1 MERDNVRV
9 EEELKRK
16 RAELL
21 GEVEELLLRIETIKM
36 QVSAIDQ
43 VIAIYDPA
51 HAQQSPSRMGRKQ
64 SRHAIPIPSALKR
77 LNKAEAILEALR
89 EAGEPLSS
97 ADCTNRIAAKHG
109 VAADD
114 PALPR
119 FVSHVSAGMN
129 SLAKRKRIRLV
140 GTVDGRKNLWEIAV

>member
-1 MERDNVRV
+1 MSG

-21 GEVEELLLRIETIKM
+21 GEVEELVLRIGTIGKL
-36 QVSAIDQ
+36 VSAIDR

-51 HAQQSPSRMGRKQ
+51 HAQHPTLRMGHKQ
-64 SRHAIPIPSALKR
+64 FRQATPIPPELKR

-97 ADCTNRIAAKHG
+97 ADCTSRNATKHG
-109 VAADD
+109 AAPDD

-119 FVSHVSAGMN
+119 FVTHVSAGLN
-129 SLAKRKRIRLV
+129 SLVKRKRVRRD
-140 GTVDGRKNLWEIAV
+140 GTGDGRKNLLEIAA

>member
-1 MERDNVRV
+1 MSV

-21 GEVEELLLRIETIKM
+21 GEVDELVLRIETLKKQIY
-36 QVSAIDQ
+36 AIDQ

-51 HAQQSPSRMGRKQ
+51 HAQSPTSKMGYKQ
-64 SRHAIPIPSALKR
+64 ARQAIPLPPELKQ
-77 LNKAEAILEALR
+77 LNKTQAILEALR

-97 ADCTNRIAAKHG
+97 ADCTSRIAAKHG

-114 PALPR
+114 PALAR
-119 FVSHVSAGMN
+119 FVTHVSAGLN
-129 SLAKRKRIRLV
+129 SLVKRKRVRHV
-140 GTVDGRKNLWEIAV
+140 GTVDGRKKLWEIAA

>member
-1 MERDNVRV
+1 VGI

-16 RAELL
+16 RTELL
-21 GEVEELLLRIETIKM
+21 GDMEQLALRIETIKK
-36 QVSAIDQ
+36 QVAAIDQ

-51 HAQQSPSRMGRKQ
+51 HKA
-64 SRHAIPIPSALKR
+64 PSAARTNRKLARQEVPLPDALVK
-77 LNKAEAILEALR
+77 LNKAAAILEILR

-97 ADCTNRIAAKHG
+97 ADCTSRIAARRG

-119 FVSHVSAGMN
+119 FVTHISAGLS
-129 SLAKRKRIRLV
+129 SLAKRKRVRQV
-140 GTVDGRKNLWEIAV
+140 GTVDGHKNLWEIAR

>member
-1 MERDNVRV
+1 VGI

-16 RAELL
+16 RTELVGAMEQL
-21 GEVEELLLRIETIKM
+21 ALRIETIKK
-36 QVSAIDQ
+36 QVIAIDQ

-51 HAQQSPSRMGRKQ
+51 HKASSATRTNRKLPRQ
-64 SRHAIPIPSALKR
+64 EVPLPDALVQ
-77 LNKAEAILEALR
+77 LNKTAAIFDVLR

-97 ADCTNRIAAKHG
+97 ADCTSRIAAKHG

-119 FVSHVSAGMN
+119 FVTHISAGLN
-129 SLAKRKRIRLV
+129 SLMKRKRVRQI
-140 GTVDGRKNLWEIAV
+140 GTVDGRKHLWEIVR